1 MGKRPLFVA
10 LPTTEGR
17 VGVKVTRLAP
27 RMAQRTG
34 EAEGCGQ
41 ALEGRVARTRE
52 YSDAVT
58 DGVGPAARR
67 P

>member
-1 MGKRPLFVA
+1 
-10 LPTTEGR
+10 
-17 VGVKVTRLAP
+17 
-27 RMAQRTG
+27 MAQRTG